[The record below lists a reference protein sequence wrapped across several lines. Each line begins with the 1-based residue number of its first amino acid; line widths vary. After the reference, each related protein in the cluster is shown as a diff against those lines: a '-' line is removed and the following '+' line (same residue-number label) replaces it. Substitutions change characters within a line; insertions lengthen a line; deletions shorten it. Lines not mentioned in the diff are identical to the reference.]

1 MKNLNL
7 NQNIINKNYFIDSRD
22 VKENSVFICIKG
34 PNNDGHNYVNYVLNN
49 FSKTIVVCE
58 KHWKYAKKFEK
69 NKRVIFCDS
78 TSPLEPFDSGKSPHF
93 CPSYYLCKMVDS
105 NN

>member
-49 FSKTIVVCE
+49 FNKTIVVCE

-78 TSPLEPFDSGKSPHF
+78 TRKFIKNLAQIKRLIF
-93 CPSYYLCKMVDS
+93 
-105 NN
+105 NNNFFIGITGS